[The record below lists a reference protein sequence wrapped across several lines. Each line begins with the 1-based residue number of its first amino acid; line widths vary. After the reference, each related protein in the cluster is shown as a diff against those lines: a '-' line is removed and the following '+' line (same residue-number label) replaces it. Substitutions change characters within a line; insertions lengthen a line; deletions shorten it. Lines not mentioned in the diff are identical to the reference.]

1 MIDIAFAALAAGLCV
16 LVAARVARCRS
27 QPIVVGALE
36 GCAVAAAVASATRI
50 RVVADLIDQ
59 TFRGAAVTMLLG
71 ELAVIAAVALLAGA
85 GLSAV
90 QYSGGATPRPG
101 SRWLTVTGPVLLATA
116 TVAVVTAWGIAT
128 AVGGSVGAVVLAGQA
143 LGYQVVVMTLTG
155 IVIDAAV
162 ERTGRLPAGTE
173 RQVLTLLAAAAGL
186 MLLEAG
192 WEAVVQVGQ
201 LDGRPI
207 AAPAYGLNVALQ
219 LLGGVVLLAALAL
232 PLTRGGSA
240 HDDQTHHD
248 VAALWSW
255 LSEHPTDRRPTRAEG
270 DLFSML
276 IDIRDQ
282 IWRLQRRIQP
292 AHLAATAGLA
302 RRLGLHG
309 ATARAYMLAVCLQIA
324 RTSTAD
330 TTTEP
335 DDDEAAEQIP
345 DERDLPRA
353 TTAVDLSRLGG
364 GELLSQEAH
373 WLAAVHRARTQL
385 PTHAGAA
392 LLLGRHDQHP
402 PSRHSH
408 TPHPGR
414 RSARPAPAQT
424 RPCPQPPRR
433 AQDTPAASRAD
444 ARGPDPALIE
454 RCQQRLLA
462 ALPAPPRTLED
473 ARAAVAR
480 GRERP
485 LSIVVTDPR
494 HLVLPIG
501 MWLHFADHDVIWI
514 DRRTSPMSRILTGCH
529 ELGHLICGHTP
540 TTLAAALLTV
550 PARDLADTLRLD
562 PASLRSIMARCGQSH
577 PEGTPGW
584 EIEQEAEYTGQIIA
598 RRLLAGHRPSA
609 WAAVSLGMS

>member
-27 QPIVVGALE
+27 QPIAVGALE

-50 RVVADLIDQ
+50 RVVGELIDQ

-71 ELAVIAAVALLAGA
+71 ELAVTAAAALLAGA

-101 SRWLTVTGPVLLATA
+101 SRWLTVTGPVLLAVA

-143 LGYQVVVMTLTG
+143 LGYQLLVMTLTG

-162 ERTGRLPAGTE
+162 ERTGQLPAGTE
-173 RQVLTLLAAAAGL
+173 RQVVTLFGAAAGL
-186 MLLEAG
+186 MFLEAG

-207 AAPAYGLNVALQ
+207 AAPAFGLNVALQ
-219 LLGGVVLLAALAL
+219 LLGGVVLLAAFVL
-232 PLTRGGSA
+232 PLTRVGSV

-255 LSEHPTDRRPTRAEG
+255 LSDHPTDRRPTRAEG
-270 DLFSML
+270 DLFSMV

-282 IWRLQRRIQP
+282 VWRLQRRIQP

-302 RRLGLHG
+302 RGLGLHG

-324 RTSTAD
+324 RTSTTD

-335 DDDEAAEQIP
+335 DDGAADQVPADP
-345 DERDLPRA
+345 DPARA
-353 TTAVDLSRLGG
+353 TAAVDLSRLGG
-364 GELLSQEAH
+364 GELLSQEAR

-385 PTHAGAA
+385 PAHAGAV
-392 LLLGRHDQHP
+392 LLLGRHDQRSPAPHL
-402 PSRHSH
+402 H
-408 TPHPGR
+408 TPHPDR
-414 RSARPAPAQT
+414 RSARPAAAQT
-424 RPCPQPPRR
+424 RPGPQQPDRTQGR
-433 AQDTPAASRAD
+433 SAASRAD

-462 ALPAPPRTLED
+462 ALPTPPRTLED

-514 DRRTSPMSRILTGCH
+514 DRRTSPLSRILTGCH

-540 TTLAAALLTV
+540 TTLAGALLTV
-550 PARDLADTLRLD
+550 PARDLADTLSLD
-562 PASLRSIMARCGQSH
+562 PASLRSIMARCGQPH

-598 RRLLAGHRPSA
+598 RRLLAGHRPPA
-609 WAAVSLGMS
+609 WAAVALGVP